1 MRILTP
7 CFIMVGILVWPGMGS
22 AATPSMPVDVI
33 FNDSIED
40 NNFASRGWF
49 DNTNQVLAND
59 GAIPGSTQS
68 IEYQY
73 NQGATKPTNGAAMRR
88 KFTATD
94 SVYVSYY
101 VKYSS
106 NWVGSQKSY
115 HPHEFYL
122 LTNKESDY
130 SGLAFTNLTAY
141 IEQVDLRPRIAIQ
154 DGVNID
160 TGNINQNLVNITEDR
175 AVAGCNGDSDGTGN
189 GDCYSV
195 GGGEYW
201 NGKFW
206 EGSSTISR
214 NAWHRVE
221 AFIKLNSIQNGKGV
235 ADGVIRYWLDG
246 QLILEREDIMLRT
259 VKHAD
264 MLIDKIILAPWIGDG
279 SPITQ
284 TMWIDDL
291 TVGTEN
297 PNAGGIT
304 PNPPASVSVN

>member
-7 CFIMVGILVWPGMGS
+7 CLIMVGILVWPGMGS
-22 AATPSMPVDVI
+22 AATPSMPVEVI

-40 NNFASRGWF
+40 NNFASRGWY

-88 KFTATD
+88 KFTASD

-101 VKYSS
+101 VKYSN
-106 NWVGSQKSY
+106 NWVGSQRSY

-122 LTNKESDY
+122 LTNKDSDY

-160 TGNINQNLVNITEDR
+160 TGNINQNLVNVTENR

-195 GGGEYW
+195 GGGRYW
-201 NGKFW
+201 NGKYW

-235 ADGVIRYWLDG
+235 ADGVVRYWLDG
-246 QLILEREDIMLRT
+246 QLILDRADIMIRT
-259 VKHAD
+259 AKHAD
-264 MLIDKIILAPWIGDG
+264 MLIDKIVIAPYIGDG

-284 TMWIDDL
+284 TMWVDEL

-297 PNAGGIT
+297 PNASGAIPNT
-304 PNPPASVSVN
+304 PSSISVN